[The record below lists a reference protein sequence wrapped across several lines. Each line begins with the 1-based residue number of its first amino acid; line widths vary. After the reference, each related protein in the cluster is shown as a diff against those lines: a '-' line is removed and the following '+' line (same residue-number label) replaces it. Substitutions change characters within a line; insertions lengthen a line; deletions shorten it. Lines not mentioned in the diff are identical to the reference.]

1 MEWKRAFNGILILAV
16 TVVLM
21 GSAVVWGGGPGG
33 YWPEEPEETPPVD
46 PAACTDSDIP
56 CSLRCG
62 PAVLRSYSANGVN
75 FTDMGQRAE
84 INLLAGK
91 SQLYSASC
99 QPGFVAVGGGYKI
112 DEGGTTVDL
121 SEITISGN
129 MAENNPFSNW
139 NGWKVWVYR
148 ENSGAPDN
156 CLSLEVHTTCVR
168 AH

>member
-1 MEWKRAFNGILILAV
+1 MEWKRAFNGILFLAV

-21 GSAVVWGGGPGG
+21 GFAVDSGFAKGQ
-33 YWPEEPEETPPVD
+33 EENPVD
-46 PAACTDSDIP
+46 LACTDSAIP

-62 PAVLRSYSANGVN
+62 PAVLKSYTANGVN
-75 FTDMGQRAE
+75 FTDMGERAE
-84 INLLAGK
+84 INILAGK
-91 SQLYSASC
+91 STEYGARC
-99 QPGFVAVGGGYKI
+99 QPGFVAVGGGYKVVE
-112 DEGGTTVDL
+112 DGTTIDL

-129 MAENNPFSNW
+129 VAENNPHTNW

-148 ENSGAPDN
+148 DNGGAPDN

>member
-1 MEWKRAFNGILILAV
+1 MEWKRAFNGILFLAV

-21 GSAVVWGGGPGG
+21 GFAVDSGFAKGQ
-33 YWPEEPEETPPVD
+33 EENPVD
-46 PAACTDSDIP
+46 LACTDSAIP

-62 PAVLRSYSANGVN
+62 PAVLKSYSVNGVN
-75 FTDMGQRAE
+75 FTDMGERAE
-84 INLLAGK
+84 INILAGK
-91 SQLYSASC
+91 STEYGARC
-99 QPGFVAVGGGYKI
+99 QPGFVAVGGGYKVVE
-112 DEGGTTVDL
+112 DGTTIDL

-129 MAENNPFSNW
+129 VAENNPHTNW

-148 ENSGAPDN
+148 DNGGAPDN

>member
-1 MEWKRAFNGILILAV
+1 MEWKRAFNGILFLAV

-21 GSAVVWGGGPGG
+21 GFAVDSGFAHEVPVQVQQ
-33 YWPEEPEETPPVD
+33 EESPVD
-46 PAACTDSDIP
+46 LACTDSDIP

-91 SQLYSASC
+91 SLLYSASC

-112 DEGGTTVDL
+112 VEGGTTIDL

-129 MAENNPFSNW
+129 VAENNPHTNW

-148 ENSGAPDN
+148 DNSGAPDN

>member
-1 MEWKRAFNGILILAV
+1 MEWKRAFNGILFLAV

-21 GSAVVWGGGPGG
+21 GFAVDLGFAKGEQESPL
-33 YWPEEPEETPPVD
+33 D
-46 PAACTDSDIP
+46 LACTPSDIP

-62 PAVLRSYSANGVN
+62 PVVLRTYTANGVN
-75 FTDMGQRAE
+75 FADMGQRAE
-84 INLLAGK
+84 INLLTGK
-91 SQLYSASC
+91 SLPYSASC

-112 DEGGTTVDL
+112 IEDGTTIDL

-129 MAENNPFSNW
+129 MAENNPYSNW